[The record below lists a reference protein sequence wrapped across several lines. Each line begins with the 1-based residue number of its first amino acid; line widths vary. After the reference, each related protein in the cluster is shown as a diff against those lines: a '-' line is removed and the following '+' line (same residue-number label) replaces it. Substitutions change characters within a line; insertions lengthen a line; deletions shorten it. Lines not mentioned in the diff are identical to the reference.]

1 MAGIIN
7 PHAVC
12 VFFFCQQAVTEPTSE
27 KNRER
32 KNRHKKNERK
42 IKSDLSRVRTQV
54 VPLSK
59 CNIPGY
65 FTIKLD
71 APWLILGMLAGETR
85 QCVKNRRNFTQEIRE
100 FTRLHKTC
108 SGTSNLGNGFTLRK
122 NVFPLHRS
130 HTKKIRCTFQHQYF
144 LVFLHVSICSEK
156 KTLTGVIKGN
166 QPKQC
171 TTLRETPQNDHTCA
185 LFDPPK
191 NG

>member
-1 MAGIIN
+1 MGELCNTDNDRLSSALESLTRPVISWAGCSGIWGWQESSILMRF
-7 PHAVC
+7 VC
-12 VFFFCQQAVTEPTSE
+12 FFLPASRNRTHQWE
-27 KNRER
+27 KPG
-32 KNRHKKNERK
+32 KKKQTQKNERK

-108 SGTSNLGNGFTLRK
+108 SGTSNLGRFH
-122 NVFPLHRS
+122 FA
-130 HTKKIRCTFQHQYF
+130 KKC
-144 LVFLHVSICSEK
+144 VS
-156 KTLTGVIKGN
+156 LT
-166 QPKQC
+166 
-171 TTLRETPQNDHTCA
+171 
-185 LFDPPK
+185 
-191 NG
+191 